1 MYCYCPLLIGE
12 KWPLDHNFYD
22 MIQVFYN
29 RVGSRKNDPQGNI
42 LRGSLFVVTP
52 ETKIDIL
59 LIVQESLERILK
71 QKYVKFRFY
80 FSMNSLLK
88 HWLRLTCQVTSR
100 LISVSTMVHYLLYDF
115 CPKTWIIWAQLMFF
129 LKCIK
134 ILMN

>member
-1 MYCYCPLLIGE
+1 
-12 KWPLDHNFYD
+12 

-29 RVGSRKNDPQGNI
+29 RVGSRKNDSQGNI

-59 LIVQESLERILK
+59 LIVQESLERNLK

-88 HWLRLTCQVTSR
+88 HLLKLTCQMTSR
-100 LISVSTMVHYLLYDF
+100 LISVSIMVHYLLYDF
-115 CPKTWIIWAQLMFF
+115 CQMT
-129 LKCIK
+129 
-134 ILMN
+134 